1 MTNYT
6 PIHSSDP
13 RIVLPAAADVDVVT
27 HEGRPAIRITCPD
40 TGAMSYLVFAAGHPG
55 DACTTIS
62 ALDLALR
69 NAEGQYHDRELVLSY
84 GEAS

>member
-1 MTNYT
+1 MTQFT
-6 PIHSSDP
+6 PIYPSDP
-13 RIVLPAAADVDVVT
+13 RVVLPAAADVDVVM
-27 HEGRPAIRITCPD
+27 HEDRPAIRITCPD
-40 TGAMSYLVFAAGHPG
+40 TGAMSYLFFAPGHPG

-69 NAEGQYHDRELVLSY
+69 NAEGQYHDRELDLEY